1 MRFCQHFLKQ
11 QLSNFNI
18 HLYSTKIQ
26 CMKKETIYILSGG
39 RAAAINKKNGEI
51 IWEVKLKDYIKTTL
65 GNHIGQIVEENGK
78 LFIGCAGILVCLSTK
93 DGSLLWK
100 NELKG
105 WGYGFVSIAN
115 AGMNAEASAIQGAA
129 ATAAITA
136 AVAASSGAST

>member
-1 MRFCQHFLKQ
+1 MLFRHLLKQ
-11 QLSNFNI
+11 KLSHFNI
-18 HLYSTKIQ
+18 HLYSMKIKA
-26 CMKKETIYILSGG
+26 MKKETIYILSGG

-78 LFIGCAGILVCLSTK
+78 LFIGCAGILLCLSAK
-93 DGSLLWK
+93 DGSLVWK

-115 AGMNAEASAIQGAA
+115 AGMNAAEANAIQSAA

-136 AVAASSGAST
+136 AVAASSGANT